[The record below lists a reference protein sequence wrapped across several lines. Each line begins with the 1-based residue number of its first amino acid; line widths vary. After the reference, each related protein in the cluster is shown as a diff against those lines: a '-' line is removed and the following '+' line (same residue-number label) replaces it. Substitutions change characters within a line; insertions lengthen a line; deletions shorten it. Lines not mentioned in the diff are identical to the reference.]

1 VIEVAIVMV
10 MEGVE
15 IVIEM
20 IYIGKEVEVWID

>member
-1 VIEVAIVMV
+1 VIEVAIVMI

-20 IYIGKEVEVWID
+20 IDIGKEVEVGID